1 MPTHIGTR
9 VAGPAVRLTC
19 NSAASAT
26 NASVAAFGNDIAAWA
41 EFLNVGAYPVMLVV
55 GPTSA
60 GLPTPAFPAS
70 LAGTVAGSGDRSVSE
85 FVLPAGMTAPAVH
98 PVPTGLKNS
107 SSGFWFNGITLGS
120 AGTQASD
127 VFVTPIVAQS

>member
-1 MPTHIGTR
+1 MPVQIGTR
-9 VAGPAVRLTC
+9 PAGPVVRLTC
-19 NSAASAT
+19 GSVASAT

-41 EFLNVGAYPVMLVV
+41 EFLNCGAYPVMIVT

-70 LAGTVAGSGDRSVSE
+70 LSATTTGQNDRSVSE
-85 FVLPAGMTAPAVH
+85 FVLPASMTAPAVH

-107 SSGFWFNGITLGS
+107 SSGFWFNGITLG
-120 AGTQASD
+120 ATGTQSSD
-127 VFVTPIVAQS
+127 VFVTPVIAQS